1 MALLRMT
8 AVALVACSAA
18 DAEPAPRREP
28 VEPATVR
35 RDPAA
40 PAIARRDPVVHPA
53 GWKQL
58 PGIVT
63 AVGAA
68 ARGEGGAP
76 GRGEGVEIDEVDAWG
91 EPAIGCY
98 AVWLALHG
106 REGDAAVLARQVLD
120 GLARVGARP
129 GDARARGARAEPPIA
144 ITEIAMPAGPQGVL
158 AFAFARPPYRGRV
171 RAQLGAGRIALTA
184 CFANQREPGACDA
197 PCASV
202 LQGVP

>member
-8 AVALVACSAA
+8 VVALVACSAA
-18 DAEPAPRREP
+18 DAGPAQGREP
-28 VEPATVR
+28 VAPAPVR
-35 RDPAA
+35 RDPA
-40 PAIARRDPVVHPA
+40 VHPA
-53 GWKQL
+53 GWKRL
-58 PGIVT
+58 PGIAT

-68 ARGEGGAP
+68 ARGEGVGGP
-76 GRGEGVEIDEVDAWG
+76 GGSEGVVIDEVDAWG

-120 GLARVGARP
+120 GLAGVAGVSRLGARP
-129 GDARARGARAEPPIA
+129 GDARARGTRPEEPIA
-144 ITEIAMPAGPQGVL
+144 ITEIAMPTGPQGEL

-171 RAQLGAGRIALTA
+171 RAQLGAGRIAMTA

-202 LQGVP
+202 LRGVP